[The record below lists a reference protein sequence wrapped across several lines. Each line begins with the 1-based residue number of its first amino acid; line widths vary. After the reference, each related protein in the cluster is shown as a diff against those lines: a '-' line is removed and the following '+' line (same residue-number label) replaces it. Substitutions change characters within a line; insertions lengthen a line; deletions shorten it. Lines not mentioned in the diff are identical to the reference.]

1 MQATSQTMEAQ
12 LQIVSLDRIRAVLAA
27 REERRSREAAE
38 GAARVKVIALANG
51 KGGVG
56 KSSTAAAFAAA
67 AAAQNVRVCLMELD
81 PQGNNAEDLG
91 FNGTAIA
98 DDGRGQAT
106 AVLSGTGL
114 QPSGEPRRN
123 LHVVPGGEALEEV
136 TEELYCQ
143 RRLAAATGDPAWL
156 GMYAAAIEQ
165 VYDDYDLIILDV
177 APGSLVLQLQAL
189 IAADAV
195 IVPSKSDP
203 SSRKGLKV
211 IARRFM
217 DARPFNEGLTLLGVV
232 LFATGSS
239 ATRVKSVIRAHL
251 EKDLDGAAPV
261 FDTDIR
267 HVEAVAVQAR
277 LRGLVPQEL
286 AKEKELDSGLRKS
299 AVDLAKD
306 YQALTTEILQR
317 IASLVNELNG
327 EEEVGA

>member
-1 MQATSQTMEAQ
+1 MQLVDLNPTRE
-12 LQIVSLDRIRAVLAA
+12 VLAA
-27 REERRSREAAE
+27 REQRRLQEAAA
-38 GAARVKVIALANG
+38 GAARVKVIAFANG

-98 DDGRGQAT
+98 DHGRGQAQ
-106 AVLSGTGL
+106 AVLSGAGL
-114 QPSGEPRRN
+114 SPSGEPRRN
-123 LHVVPGGEALEEV
+123 LFVVPGGEALEEV

-143 RRLAAATGDPAWL
+143 RRLARSTGEPTWL

-165 VYDDYDLIILDV
+165 VYDDYDLIIMDV
-177 APGSLVLQLQAL
+177 APGSMVLQLQAL
-189 IAADAV
+189 VAADVV

-217 DARPFNEGLTLLGVV
+217 DARPFNESLTLLGVV

-251 EKDLDGAAPV
+251 ERDLDGAAPV

-286 AKEKELDSGLRKS
+286 AKAKDLDPSLRKS
-299 AVDLAKD
+299 ASDLARD
-306 YQALTTEILQR
+306 YQALTSEVLQR
-317 IASLVNELNG
+317 IAGLINQLNG